1 VLKETAKSHKF
12 NVAFGLSDY
21 ADSSE
26 NIEDHLYGNLEAKRT
41 FRK

>member
-1 VLKETAKSHKF
+1 MKDTAKSHKF

-21 ADSSE
+21 ADSPLK
-26 NIEDHLYGNLEAKRT
+26 IEDYLYGNLEAKRT